1 MTIRLLRGLVAL
13 TAASA
18 SLTAVAQSTGPVGLW
33 RTIDDASGKPRAEIR
48 INVVDGTAE
57 GRVVRSLV
65 AGESPD
71 ARCDKCS
78 DARKGQPIV
87 GMAILTGL
95 RPDPN
100 DPSRWSGGEIL
111 DPDSGTV
118 YRARIELSPDGRV
131 MQVRGFVGIALF
143 GRTQVWQRAD

>member
-1 MTIRLLRGLVAL
+1 MTIPLRRGLLAL
-13 TAASA
+13 TLAGA
-18 SLTAVAQSTGPVGLW
+18 SLTAVAQSASPAGLW
-33 RTIDDASGKPRAEIR
+33 RTIDDSNGKPRAEIR
-48 INVVDGTAE
+48 ITVADGTAE

-65 AGESPD
+65 AGENPD

-95 RPDPN
+95 RPDA
-100 DPSRWSGGEIL
+100 DDLRRWSGGEIL